1 MTPRPLVVALAIL
14 AGCSSEP
21 PREEVAPPAEKP
33 TPATPRPPA
42 PAPAPV
48 PATPTAAPRPGPAPA
63 PASTSTSA
71 SASVGGGA
79 PSYAPDFWYERF
91 HEHMS
96 VEMRRAY
103 LATPREERFA
113 RFGDVLLAIER
124 REAQAVEARAR
135 TQTQPPEKP

>member
-1 MTPRPLVVALAIL
+1 MTPRPLVVALTIL
-14 AGCSSEP
+14 AGCSTEP

-42 PAPAPV
+42 PAPA
-48 PATPTAAPRPGPAPA
+48 TPTAAPRSGPSPAPAPA
-63 PASTSTSA
+63 PASTATA
-71 SASVGGGA
+71 A
-79 PSYAPDFWYERF
+79 PAPPQASYAPDFWYERF